1 MLLLNV
7 VNIHAGCGIC
17 SLAGQFRPNSGS
29 RDEGNLLPNEMKESD
44 AVSKKVSEKIPGI
57 SW

>member
-7 VNIHAGCGIC
+7 VNIHAGCE
-17 SLAGQFRPNSGS
+17 SGK
-29 RDEGNLLPNEMKESD
+29 EMKESD

>member
-17 SLAGQFRPNSGS
+17 SLAGHFRPNSGS
-29 RDEGNLLPNEMKESD
+29 RDEENLLRNEMKESD
-44 AVSKKVSEKIPGI
+44 AVSKKV
-57 SW
+57 